1 MSISPFKFGVSKPR
15 SPARKGEALTLSEAL
30 LITAGL
36 AGLIGLGGGTI
47 IRFSLA
53 HSPNARFLS
62 PSQTFPALSNW
73 AAERPQGA
81 ADAALP
87 ATADGSPA
95 TVQVPI
101 FESPELLEEA
111 DDAQPDSTLSTGT
124 ERTGTEPFDANTFD
138 SFADRED
145 SARQTVDP
153 WETLKQGPSLGIVE
167 SAEEGAAETDTAKND
182 ADSSPA
188 DADAYYGEENYQQDY
203 PSVEEPGAGDRPYYE
218 SDGQY

>member
-1 MSISPFKFGVSKPR
+1 MSISPFKFGVSKSR
-15 SPARKGEALTLSEAL
+15 ALARKGEVLTLSEAL

-47 IRFSLA
+47 VRFSLA

-73 AAERPQGA
+73 TAGRPQGT
-81 ADAALP
+81 ADTTLP
-87 ATADGSPA
+87 GTVDGSPE
-95 TVQVPI
+95 TIQIPT
-101 FESPELLEEA
+101 FEPPELLEEA
-111 DDAQPDSTLSTGT
+111 DDAQSDSTLS
-124 ERTGTEPFDANTFD
+124 TGTEPFDANTFD
-138 SFADRED
+138 TFADRED

-167 SAEEGAAETDTAKND
+167 SAEDGAAEIDTAKDD
-182 ADSSPA
+182 ADSSA
-188 DADAYYGEENYQQDY
+188 AEADAYYGEYGDENYQQDY

>member
-1 MSISPFKFGVSKPR
+1 MSISPFKLGMSKPR
-15 SPARKGEALTLSEAL
+15 SPAQKGEALTLSEAL

-47 IRFSLA
+47 VRFSLA

-73 AAERPQGA
+73 ATERPQGTV
-81 ADAALP
+81 DTILP
-87 ATADGSPA
+87 GTADGSPA
-95 TVQVPI
+95 TIQIPT
-101 FESPELLEEA
+101 FEPPKLLEEA
-111 DDAQPDSTLSTGT
+111 DDAQPGSTLSTGT
-124 ERTGTEPFDANTFD
+124 KSFDAGTFD
-138 SFADRED
+138 TFADRED
-145 SARQTVDP
+145 GDRQTVDP

-182 ADSSPA
+182 ADSSTA

-203 PSVEEPGAGDRPYYE
+203 SPVEEPGAGDRPYYG
-218 SDGQY
+218 DGQY